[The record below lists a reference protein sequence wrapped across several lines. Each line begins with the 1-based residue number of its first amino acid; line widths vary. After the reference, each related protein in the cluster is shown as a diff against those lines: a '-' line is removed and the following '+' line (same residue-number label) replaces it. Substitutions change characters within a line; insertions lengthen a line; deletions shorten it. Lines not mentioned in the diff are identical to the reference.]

1 MAPAMQS
8 LTYLLCLATSA
19 ACATLLVRSYLSSRT
34 RLLLWSALCFVLLAA
49 NNLLLVLDVM
59 VFPKMDLSPL
69 RQLMSLSAVGV
80 LLIGFVWDAD

>member
-1 MAPAMQS
+1 MQS
-8 LTYLLCLATSA
+8 LTYLLCLATSV
-19 ACATLLVRSYLSSRT
+19 ACAALLVRSYLSTRT

-59 VFPKMDLSPL
+59 VFPKIDLSPL
-69 RQLMSLSAVGV
+69 RQMMSLSAVGV